1 MIGNEHHCD
10 DIIASA
16 LHPRYK
22 KLNFLAMI
30 PKSHVQERLEEL
42 CSQVPQ
48 DNIVQDKTD
57 DNNVDVSL
65 PKKVKRESEAHSEAA
80 MKYLLGDVY
89 EISDEEDND
98 VETEVARYMA
108 EPQRRDDPLKWW
120 KIKWPLFPSSTE
132 LSKAISL

>member
-22 KLNFLAMI
+22 KLKFLAMI

-57 DNNVDVSL
+57 DNNVEVSL
-65 PKKVKRESEAHSEAA
+65 PKKVKRES
-80 MKYLLGDVY
+80 
-89 EISDEEDND
+89 
-98 VETEVARYMA
+98 
-108 EPQRRDDPLKWW
+108 
-120 KIKWPLFPSSTE
+120 
-132 LSKAISL
+132 